1 MRRKVALITTLT
13 DDANGVCVDQQIAAA
28 GALTLDGALVGSNIA
43 RLPTA
48 RKLTIEGT
56 GDNSLVTFT
65 IVGTDAQ
72 RRPLTEL
79 VYGANA
85 GSVTTE
91 GEFLTVSSITTSA
104 AVTGNVEVG
113 WIAANDPNLVPDT
126 DAVCTDQTT
135 TSATTLSLDGASVT
149 TGTATTAGW
158 AQRLSME
165 SAADLSGV
173 NVTIVGWDADGE
185 PRTETVALPNET
197 TSYSVQYWT
206 EIDSLTVDG
215 AVGTNVEIGFT
226 ASDGAVSATLVPE
239 EQGYHHDL
247 SIQLT
252 VSGTMTITS
261 EYTTERMPAFSN
273 VEPTWEDITGLAGV
287 TASVSVLLARP
298 IGGMRTRIS
307 AYTSGTCETELLQDL
322 AA

>member
-1 MRRKVALITTLT
+1 MRRKVALITTLSN
-13 DDANGVCVDQQIAAA
+13 DPNGVCEDQQIAAA
-28 GALTLDGALVGSNIA
+28 GALTLDGALVGSNIG

-48 RKLTIEGT
+48 RRLTIEGT
-56 GDNSLVTFT
+56 GDNSLITFT
-65 IVGTDAQ
+65 IVGTDGE

-79 VYGANA
+79 VFGGNA
-85 GSVTTE
+85 APVSTSE
-91 GEFLTVSSITTSA
+91 LFLTVTSITTSG

-113 WIAANDPNLVPDT
+113 WVAADDPNLVPDV
-126 DAVCTDQTT
+126 DAICVDQTT
-135 TSATTLSLDGASVT
+135 TAATTLSLDGASVT

-165 SAADLSGV
+165 SSADLSSV
-173 NVTIVGWDADGE
+173 DVVIVGWDADGE
-185 PRTETVALPNET
+185 PRTETVALPNAT

-206 EIDSLTVDG
+206 EIDSITTDG

-239 EQGYHHDL
+239 EQGYHHEI

-252 VSGTMTITS
+252 VAGTMTITS
-261 EYTTERMPAFSN
+261 EYTTERMPAFGN

-287 TASVSVLLARP
+287 SASVSVSFLRP
-298 IGGMRTRIS
+298 HGGLRTRIS
-307 AYTSGTCETELLQDL
+307 AYTSGTCETETLQDL